1 MAQHSPRSLKHEYE
15 LYVENEIE
23 NYKESVSR
31 SAILKIGDEAA
42 AALRAGEQFAMDE
55 LLLWAEVDRIIRK
68 RIRIP
73 AYNTWRRKRM
83 KMLEEYRRPE
93 HWGIQPDGVLAR
105 EIHPPAE
112 SKVLVAG
119 GEIDRTA
126 LYLAAHGC
134 DVTAVDREVDSLE
147 RVMNA
152 AQEAGL
158 ADRIQSYV
166 ADLTDWSPDA
176 PLGAL
181 VCTQEAFSGLSPEER
196 GRAFEL
202 LQSATR
208 DGGVHLVGTIVRGKR
223 GVSVA
228 ELRRQYKGWTT
239 AIQGLDYL
247 GRRRLQL
254 LQELPGEEDRQLIP
268 VSQRH
273 GCPPVECQFATL
285 PPLQ

>member
-1 MAQHSPRSLKHEYE
+1 MAQQNPRSLRHEYE
-15 LYVENEIE
+15 VYVENEIE

-42 AALRAGEQFAMDE
+42 ASLRSGEQFAMDE
-55 LLLWAEVDRIIRK
+55 LLLWAEVDRIIKKRLRIPGYESWRKK
-68 RIRIP
+68 RI
-73 AYNTWRRKRM
+73 KL
-83 KMLEEYRRPE
+83 LEEYRRPE
-93 HWGIQPDGVLAR
+93 HWGIRPDGVLAR

-134 DVTAVDREVDSLE
+134 DVTAVDREVKPLE

-152 AQEAGL
+152 AHAAGL
-158 ADRIQSYV
+158 ADRIQGYV
-166 ADLTDWSPDA
+166 ADLTDWSPDV

-181 VCTQEAFSGLSPEER
+181 VCTSEAFSGLSLEER
-196 GRAFEL
+196 ERAIEL
-202 LQSATR
+202 LQAATR

-228 ELRRQYKGWTT
+228 ELRRQYKGWS
-239 AIQGLDYL
+239 ISV
-247 GRRRLQL
+247 
-254 LQELPGEEDRQLIP
+254 EDDSSSSKSFLARKIA
-268 VSQRH
+268 S
-273 GCPPVECQFATL
+273 
-285 PPLQ
+285 

>member
-1 MAQHSPRSLKHEYE
+1 MAQQNPRSLKHEYE

-42 AALRAGEQFAMDE
+42 ASLRAGEQFAMDE

-68 RIRIP
+68 RLRIP
-73 AYNTWRRKRM
+73 SYATWRRKRL
-83 KMLEEYRRPE
+83 KLLEEYRRPE
-93 HWGIQPDGVLAR
+93 HWGIRPDGVLAR

-119 GEIDRTA
+119 GDIDRTA

-134 DVTAVDREVDSLE
+134 DVTAVDREVKPLE

-166 ADLTDWSPDA
+166 ADITDWSPDVQ
-176 PLGAL
+176 LGAV
-181 VCTQEAFSGLSPEER
+181 VCTPAAFTGLSLEER

-202 LQSATR
+202 LQGATR
-208 DGGVHLVGTIVRGKR
+208 DGGVHLVGTIVRGQR
-223 GVSVA
+223 GLSMS
-228 ELRRQYKGWTT
+228 ELRRQYKGWS
-239 AIQGLDYL
+239 ISI
-247 GRRRLQL
+247 
-254 LQELPGEEDRQLIP
+254 EEDSASSKSFLARKIA
-268 VSQRH
+268 S
-273 GCPPVECQFATL
+273 
-285 PPLQ
+285 

>member
-42 AALRAGEQFAMDE
+42 AALRAGEQFTMDE
-55 LLLWAEVDRIIRK
+55 LLLWVEVDRIIRK
-68 RIRIP
+68 RLRIP

-83 KMLEEYRRPE
+83 KLLEEYRRPE
-93 HWGIQPDGVLAR
+93 HWGIRPDGILAR

-152 AQEAGL
+152 AHAAGL
-158 ADRIQSYV
+158 GDRIQSYV
-166 ADLTDWSPDA
+166 ADITDWSPDV

-181 VCTQEAFSGLSPEER
+181 VCTSEAFSGLSLEER
-196 GRAFEL
+196 GRAIEL
-202 LQSATR
+202 LQGATR

-228 ELRRQYKGWTT
+228 ELRRQYKGWT
-239 AIQGLDYL
+239 ISV
-247 GRRRLQL
+247 
-254 LQELPGEEDRQLIP
+254 EDDSSSSKSFLAKKIA
-268 VSQRH
+268 S
-273 GCPPVECQFATL
+273 
-285 PPLQ
+285 

>member
-1 MAQHSPRSLKHEYE
+1 MAQQNPRSLKHEYE

-42 AALRAGEQFAMDE
+42 ASLRAGEQFAMDE

-68 RIRIP
+68 RLRIP
-73 AYNTWRRKRM
+73 SYATWRRKRL
-83 KMLEEYRRPE
+83 KLLEEYRRPE
-93 HWGIQPDGVLAR
+93 HWGIRPDGVLAR

-119 GEIDRTA
+119 GDIDRTA

-134 DVTAVDREVDSLE
+134 DVTAVDREVKPLE
-147 RVMNA
+147 RVMSA

-166 ADLTDWSPDA
+166 ADITDWSPDVQ
-176 PLGAL
+176 LGAV
-181 VCTQEAFSGLSPEER
+181 VCTPAAFTGLSLEER

-202 LQSATR
+202 LQGATR
-208 DGGVHLVGTIVRGKR
+208 DGGVHLVGTIVRGQR
-223 GVSVA
+223 GLSMS
-228 ELRRQYKGWTT
+228 ELRRQYKGWS
-239 AIQGLDYL
+239 ISI
-247 GRRRLQL
+247 
-254 LQELPGEEDRQLIP
+254 EEDSASSKSFLARKIA
-268 VSQRH
+268 S
-273 GCPPVECQFATL
+273 
-285 PPLQ
+285 

>member
-1 MAQHSPRSLKHEYE
+1 MAQQNPRSLKHEYE

-42 AALRAGEQFAMDE
+42 ASLRSGEQFAMDE

-68 RIRIP
+68 RLRIP
-73 AYNTWRRKRM
+73 GYDTWRRKRM

-93 HWGIQPDGVLAR
+93 HWGIRPDGVLAR

-119 GEIDRTA
+119 GDIDRTA

-134 DVTAVDREVDSLE
+134 NVTAVDREVVPLE

-152 AQEAGL
+152 AHAAGL
-158 ADRIQSYV
+158 GDRIQSYV
-166 ADLTDWSPDA
+166 ADITDWSPDV

-181 VCTQEAFSGLSPEER
+181 VCTPEAFTGLSLEER
-196 GRAFEL
+196 GRAFDL
-202 LQSATR
+202 LQEATR

-228 ELRRQYKGWTT
+228 ELRRQYKGW
-239 AIQGLDYL
+239 AISI
-247 GRRRLQL
+247 
-254 LQELPGEEDRQLIP
+254 EDDSSSSKSFVARKIA
-268 VSQRH
+268 S
-273 GCPPVECQFATL
+273 
-285 PPLQ
+285 

>member
-15 LYVENEIE
+15 VYVENEIE

-166 ADLTDWSPDA
+166 ADLADWSPEV

-181 VCTQEAFSGLSPEER
+181 VCTQEAFSGLSLEER

-228 ELRRQYKGWTT
+228 ELRRQYKGWT
-239 AIQGLDYL
+239 ISV
-247 GRRRLQL
+247 
-254 LQELPGEEDRQLIP
+254 EDDSGTSKSFLAKKIA
-268 VSQRH
+268 S
-273 GCPPVECQFATL
+273 
-285 PPLQ
+285 

>member
-1 MAQHSPRSLKHEYE
+1 MTHYSPRSLKHEYE

-42 AALRAGEQFAMDE
+42 ASLRAGEQFVMDE

-68 RIRIP
+68 RLRIP
-73 AYNTWRRKRM
+73 AYDTWRRKRI
-83 KMLEEYRRPE
+83 KLLEEYRRPE
-93 HWGIQPDGVLAR
+93 HWGIRPDGVLAR

-152 AQEAGL
+152 AHEAGL

-166 ADLTDWSPDA
+166 ADLTDWSPDV

-181 VCTQEAFSGLSPEER
+181 VCTSEAFSELSREER

-202 LQSATR
+202 LQGATR
-208 DGGVHLVGTIVRGKR
+208 DGGVHLVGTIMRGQR

-228 ELRRQYKGWTT
+228 ELRRQYKGWS
-239 AIQGLDYL
+239 ISV
-247 GRRRLQL
+247 
-254 LQELPGEEDRQLIP
+254 EDDSSSSKTFLARKIA
-268 VSQRH
+268 S
-273 GCPPVECQFATL
+273 
-285 PPLQ
+285 

>member
-1 MAQHSPRSLKHEYE
+1 MSHQNPRSLRHEYE

-31 SAILKIGDEAA
+31 SALLKIGDEAVA
-42 AALRAGEQFAMDE
+42 SLRASEQLLMDE

-68 RIRIP
+68 RLRIP
-73 AYNTWRRKRM
+73 SYATWRRKRI
-83 KMLEEYRRPE
+83 KLLQEYRRPE
-93 HWGIQPDGVLAR
+93 HWGIRPDGVLAR
-105 EIHPPAE
+105 EVHPPAE

-134 DVTAVDREVDSLE
+134 DVTAVDRQVDSLE

-152 AQEAGL
+152 AQAAGL

-166 ADLTDWSPDA
+166 ADLTDWSPDV

-181 VCTQEAFSGLSPEER
+181 VCTPEAFAGLTAEER

-202 LQSATR
+202 LQSVTR
-208 DGGVHLVGTIVRGKR
+208 DGGVHLVGTIVQGRR
-223 GVSVA
+223 GVSVT
-228 ELRRQYKGWTT
+228 ELRRQYKGWSISIEQDSSSSKSFL
-239 AIQGLDYL
+239 ARKIA
-247 GRRRLQL
+247 
-254 LQELPGEEDRQLIP
+254 
-268 VSQRH
+268 S
-273 GCPPVECQFATL
+273 
-285 PPLQ
+285 